1 VVSLK
6 LAMLENILDYEV
18 SRKEEII
25 AKLQRHSLIQTKN
38 GFTKFRITNLDKED
52 VIYLEQWVENINAS
66 LKVQRFKCYMGSKY
80 YFVNTYM
87 IDFKPLLGSYYDKEG
102 RVLNMKEVE

>member
-1 VVSLK
+1 
-6 LAMLENILDYEV
+6 MLENILDYEV

>member
-1 VVSLK
+1 MVSLK

-18 SRKEEII
+18 TRKEKIT

-38 GFTKFRITNLDKED
+38 GFTKFRVTNLDKED
-52 VIYLEQWVENINAS
+52 VIYLEQWADNINA
-66 LKVQRFKCYMGSKY
+66 LLDIHRFKCYMGNKY

-87 IDFKPLLGSYYDKEG
+87 VDFKPLLGSYYEKEG
-102 RVLNMKEVE
+102 KALNIKE

>member
-1 VVSLK
+1 MVSLK

-18 SRKEEII
+18 SRKDEII

>member
-1 VVSLK
+1 MVSLK

-18 SRKEEII
+18 NRKEAIQ
-25 AKLQRHSLIQTKN
+25 AKLQHHSLIQTKN

-52 VIYLEQWVENINAS
+52 LVYLEQWADNINAS
-66 LKVQRFKCYMGSKY
+66 LSVHRFKCYMGKKY

-87 IDFKPLLGSYYDKEG
+87 VDLRPLLGRGFDREG
-102 RVLNMKEVE
+102 RVLNIKE